1 MRISPRYFYK
11 RIRPVLPVLV
21 MCAGLTVGLS
31 SQALIH
37 GKPFPALA
45 ISTVKIN
52 IQHEHYLRSTSTWD
66 YYDSMCSAVIV
77 GRQPLT
83 LLTAAHCLKEVRLT
97 GPKDLPDVTIAQA
110 QSLGIEALHLR
121 QAFYRPYEEV
131 SEDVTKDIAIL
142 VFDAELHSGIQPV
155 RIHLKEKLPDSLM
168 ICGYGRG
175 YQEEDTRQPRCAERA
190 LLRDL
195 SDFYQVLPQTYE
207 AMDEMLHIKS
217 RAQFDYTKE
226 LVHAEKALLAVNRL
240 GAQSRYDHHLAMP
253 TVGDSGGPWMLLNAR
268 GQYELVAITSLVE
281 RFYNKSPHWSF
292 FERDMPLSDFPYI
305 AYGLKLNHPEVLGFL
320 QYARNSGADIQF
332 VLADPAWE
340 TEVPSPPEENPP
352 VQ

>member
-1 MRISPRYFYK
+1 MQVSPSFLCRLL
-11 RIRPVLPVLV
+11 RPVMPVLV
-21 MCAGLTVGLS
+21 MCGGLALVTP

-37 GKPFPALA
+37 GMPFPALA
-45 ISTVKIN
+45 ISTVKLS
-52 IQHEHYLRSTSTWD
+52 IQHEHYLRSMGTWE

-83 LLTAAHCLKEVRLT
+83 LLTAAHCLKEVKLT
-97 GPKDLPDVTIAQA
+97 GPKELPDVTIAQA

-131 SEDVTKDIAIL
+131 SEDVTKDLAIL
-142 VFDAELHSGIQPV
+142 VFDAELHGGVQPV

-190 LLRDL
+190 QLRDL

-207 AMDEMLHIKS
+207 AMDEMLHIKA

-240 GAQSRYDHHLAMP
+240 GTQSQYDHHLAMP

-281 RFYNKSPHWSF
+281 RFYNKSQHWSF
-292 FERDMPLSDFPYI
+292 FDRDAPLSDFPYI
-305 AYGLKLNHPEVLGFL
+305 AYGLKLNHPEVLAFL

-332 VLADPAWE
+332 VLAAPAWE
-340 TEVPSPPEENPP
+340 TEVTLPPEDNAP